1 MNLLLDLLFPP
12 RCAFCGALM
21 DRPGEGV
28 CPDCVLP
35 LVPPE
40 KVLRPVGE
48 RGYPCAVALYYDGP
62 MQTGVRAM
70 KFQGKSWRTKVFA
83 RYIVQ
88 AAAEHLSGS
97 FDAVTY
103 VPVSP
108 RRRFVRGYDQAQ
120 ILAREAAGI
129 WGVRAERT
137 LRKVRHNRAQSSLS
151 SPRERQENVKN
162 AYAVPR
168 PGQVAGRRFLL
179 IDDVCTTGGTMA
191 ACADALTAAGAASVV
206 CAALAGGHGA
216 NIPE

>member
-1 MNLLLDLLFPP
+1 MPGLRPPP
-12 RCAFCGALM
+12 RPAGEGPAPGGRAGLPLRGGPLLRRARA
-21 DRPGEGV
+21 DRRAGHEIPGQILADEGVRPVYRPG
-28 CPDCVLP
+28 
-35 LVPPE
+35 
-40 KVLRPVGE
+40 
-48 RGYPCAVALYYDGP
+48 
-62 MQTGVRAM
+62 
-70 KFQGKSWRTKVFA
+70 
-83 RYIVQ
+83 
-88 AAAEHLSGS
+88 

-120 ILAREAAGI
+120 LLAREAAGI

>member
-1 MNLLLDLLFPP
+1 MPNYVFS
-12 RCAFCGALM
+12 FIGTGSMGSALA
-21 DRPGEGV
+21 RAA
-28 CPDCVLP
+28 CRS
-35 LVPPE
+35 VPPE

-62 MQTGVRAM
+62 VQTGVRAM

-120 ILAREAAGI
+120 LLAREAAGI